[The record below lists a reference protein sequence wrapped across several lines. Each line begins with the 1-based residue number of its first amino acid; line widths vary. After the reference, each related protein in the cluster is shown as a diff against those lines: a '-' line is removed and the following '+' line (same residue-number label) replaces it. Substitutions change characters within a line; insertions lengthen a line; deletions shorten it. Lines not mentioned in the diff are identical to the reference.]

1 VAGPSFLPPF
11 GKRPYVKP
19 ESQDQLDDVKRQET
33 EISDK
38 INPAIV
44 EGTVLFISTPSLN
57 TRFCSKAWNMC
68 KIFSFDPSKK
78 NLSPEDTETH

>member
-1 VAGPSFLPPF
+1 MAGPSFLPPF

-44 EGTVLFISTPSLN
+44 EGTVLFISIPS
-57 TRFCSKAWNMC
+57 
-68 KIFSFDPSKK
+68 
-78 NLSPEDTETH
+78 

>member
-1 VAGPSFLPPF
+1 MAGPSFLPPF

-57 TRFCSKAWNMC
+57 QGQLQIW
-68 KIFSFDPSKK
+68 
-78 NLSPEDTETH
+78 TEHSTSLKM